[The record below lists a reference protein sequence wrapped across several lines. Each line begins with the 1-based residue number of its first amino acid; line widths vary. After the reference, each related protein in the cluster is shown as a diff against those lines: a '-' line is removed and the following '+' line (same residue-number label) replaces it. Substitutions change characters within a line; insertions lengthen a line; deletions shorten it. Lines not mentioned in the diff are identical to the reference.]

1 MAPAPPS
8 PSGEAIELLSNAA
21 QAWLD
26 GPVAFLRAAADRA
39 SDPSSTAD
47 TAAADLI
54 GFGAQAAKA
63 WFGGLNAIV
72 GAIAVA
78 GILPRDGHRFVVT
91 VPSATFTRQV
101 RIVTTSWTWLLDPQP
116 PGQVVAVWPPAIL
129 QPGATRVSIIAKPL
143 VLEPSWDIE
152 LELTAPGTAPTRVT
166 VSLDSSSE
174 LKPEE
179 PWPGAGAGS

>member
-116 PGQVVAVWPPAIL
+116 VTYTTLTLPP
-129 QPGATRVSIIAKPL
+129 T
-143 VLEPSWDIE
+143 
-152 LELTAPGTAPTRVT
+152 
-166 VSLDSSSE
+166 
-174 LKPEE
+174 
-179 PWPGAGAGS
+179 

>member
-54 GFGAQAAKA
+54 GFGAQAARWLAKRNRSCA
-63 WFGGLNAIV
+63 RSDSRSSMATGG
-72 GAIAVA
+72 GA
-78 GILPRDGHRFVVT
+78 
-91 VPSATFTRQV
+91 S
-101 RIVTTSWTWLLDPQP
+101 
-116 PGQVVAVWPPAIL
+116 
-129 QPGATRVSIIAKPL
+129 
-143 VLEPSWDIE
+143 
-152 LELTAPGTAPTRVT
+152 
-166 VSLDSSSE
+166 
-174 LKPEE
+174 
-179 PWPGAGAGS
+179 

>member
-8 PSGEAIELLSNAA
+8 PSGEAIELLSDAA

-47 TAAADLI
+47 AAAADLT

-72 GAIAVA
+72 GAIALA
-78 GILPRDGHRFVVT
+78 GTLPRDRHRFVVI

-129 QPGATRVSIIAKPL
+129 QPGATRLCITAKPL

-166 VSLDSSSE
+166 VSLDASSE
-174 LKPEE
+174 LKSEE
-179 PWPGAGAGS
+179 PWPGAGA